1 MNEEQM
7 LSLLDKGY
15 TPEYVSLM
23 KWQELRRQVMNGTSI
38 DCKEIRSPTCAMCK
52 KYYTY
57 RYNCNKCPMSI
68 HFKHCDNPNSIWKAI
83 NVYVMQIKP
92 VPLDLI
98 TQMVNQLQYLVAEYG
113 KYRTKP

>member
-7 LSLLDKGY
+7 LYLLDKGY
-15 TPEYVSLM
+15 TPEYVSLL
-23 KWQELRRQVMNGTSI
+23 KWQELRRQVMNGITPHRAYTGSL
-38 DCKEIRSPTCAMCK
+38 TCAMCK
-52 KYYTY
+52 KYYKFTY
-57 RYNCNKCPMSI
+57 DCDKCPLSI
-68 HFKHCDNPNSIWKAI
+68 HFKQCDSPTSIWRAI
-83 NVYVMQIKP
+83 NFYVVDKKP